1 MIARVLVAL
10 DNSARAESV
19 LAAASEIAGRFAA
32 RLHPLRAVSV
42 PPEFPA
48 AAAGSRSDPLSTFLA
63 RMAVDA
69 LRQLGDR
76 NPALALE
83 APIVRT
89 GDPWRVILEVG
100 DELDV
105 DLIVIGS
112 HGYKGIDRLLG
123 TTAANVVNRAR
134 RNVLVVHA
142 RPASARETVRAA
154 P

>member
-1 MIARVLVAL
+1 
-10 DNSARAESV
+10 
-19 LAAASEIAGRFAA
+19 
-32 RLHPLRAVSV
+32 
-42 PPEFPA
+42 
-48 AAAGSRSDPLSTFLA
+48 
-63 RMAVDA
+63 MAVDA
-69 LRQLGDR
+69 LLQLGDR

-83 APIVRT
+83 TPIVRT

-123 TTAANVVNRAR
+123 TTAANVVNMAR

-142 RPASARETVRAA
+142 RPAAPRETVRAA

>member
-10 DNSARAESV
+10 DDSSRAEGV
-19 LAAASEIAGRFAA
+19 FDAASEIAGRFGA
-32 RLHPLRAVSV
+32 RLHPLRVVSV

-48 AAAGSRSDPLSTFLA
+48 AAAGSRADPLSTFLA
-63 RMAVDA
+63 NMAVDA
-69 LRQLGDR
+69 LRQLERRSPGV
-76 NPALALE
+76 AVQ
-83 APIVRT
+83 APIVRK
-89 GDPWRVILEVG
+89 GEAWRAILEVG

-123 TTAANVVNRAR
+123 TTAANVVNMAR
-134 RNVLVVHA
+134 RNVLVVHT
-142 RPASARETVRAA
+142 RPAAPRETVRAA

>member
-10 DNSARAESV
+10 DSSSRTEGV
-19 LAAASEIAGRFAA
+19 FDAASEIAGRFAA
-32 RLHPLRAVSV
+32 RLHPLRVVSI

-48 AAAGSRSDPLSTFLA
+48 AAAGSLADPLSTFLA
-63 RMAVDA
+63 
-69 LRQLGDR
+69 
-76 NPALALE
+76 NSALE
-83 APIVRT
+83 ALRHFEGRNPEVDLQEPIVRT
-89 GDPWRVILEVG
+89 GEAWRVILEVA
-100 DELDV
+100 DELDA

-134 RNVLVVHA
+134 RNVLVVHTP
-142 RPASARETVRAA
+142 PAAPRETVRAA